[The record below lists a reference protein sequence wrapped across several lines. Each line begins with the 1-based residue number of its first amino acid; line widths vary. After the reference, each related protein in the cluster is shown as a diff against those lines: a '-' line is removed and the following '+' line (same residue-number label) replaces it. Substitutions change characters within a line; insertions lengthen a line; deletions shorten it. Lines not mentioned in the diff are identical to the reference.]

1 MIRLFLKSVLLCAVL
16 LPCLV
21 SCQPERKPDEVTTV
35 KILQGADQA
44 ALPGTAFPK
53 DVRLEFTGTAPRG
66 FLGLK
71 REEHGVPGVKV
82 KLIPSAGSD
91 LKVEP
96 AETET
101 DSFGRISVRITAG
114 RRIGD
119 NYLRVI
125 PDGSESKSRMLRF
138 SVGAKFSGGG
148 QEGLVGQVLR
158 DPVSVQL
165 QMPDG
170 SPAAGVPVYFS
181 IVNDRGDNKAKVL
194 MPETLTDEHGVA
206 KSHVQLGKKTGEYQ
220 IAVEISDPQKGI
232 FLRQNRIK
240 VLGIDIFAVLM
251 GVIGGLAFFVYGMKL
266 MSDGLQRVAGEN
278 MKRLLQFFSKNGLVA
293 ILAGTF
299 VTAVIQSSSATTVM
313 VIGFINAGLLS
324 LQQAIGI
331 IFGANIGT
339 TVTAQII
346 SFNLSGIALPAVAVG
361 FLIMLAKNRVIKGWG
376 ETLLGFGLLFFGMTM
391 MSTELKELGAFPTFV
406 GFFKSFDCAPV
417 LPGELMPFGAVL
429 GAMLIGIIGT
439 CLVQSSSAAMGI
451 VLALAGSGLIN
462 FYTAVPLL
470 IGTNI
475 GTTITAWLAALTA
488 NRVAKQAA
496 LAHFLFNLIGAVLML
511 ILLYIPYGPART
523 PVFLYFINAI
533 TPGNAFAAIPQNIE
547 RHIAMAHTLFNVI
560 TVAAIFP
567 VMGIFARLC
576 ELLLPVRDDAA
587 RSTIVLEPRLLATPS
602 IALEQSI
609 SAIRGMVKLSWDM
622 IDRAVNRHF
631 LPVNTD
637 PDEYR
642 ELEDTEQQIDTMQ
655 TDITNYL
662 VQITRRRLTQPQS
675 NLIPLL
681 MHCVNDAE
689 RIADHTENILKLT
702 KRLAKADI
710 VLSDIARHDL
720 DRIWEL
726 LRSQAHNVELALA
739 GKNQESAA
747 LALENE
753 RKLNK
758 LAKKYEKNYSRKEDY
773 EAFGHLGG
781 STKAADEQQSRN
793 EKISELAL
801 ENEHEINLL
810 TKKYEESHIERRNTG
825 KCAVDA
831 SVIFIELL
839 WELERIGD
847 HLANIA
853 VRAPEIQK
861 HYVALAI

>member
-1 MIRLFLKSVLLCAVL
+1 M
-16 LPCLV
+16 
-21 SCQPERKPDEVTTV
+21 
-35 KILQGADQA
+35 
-44 ALPGTAFPK
+44 
-53 DVRLEFTGTAPRG
+53 
-66 FLGLK
+66 GL
-71 REEHGVPGVKV
+71 
-82 KLIPSAGSD
+82 
-91 LKVEP
+91 
-96 AETET
+96 
-101 DSFGRISVRITAG
+101 
-114 RRIGD
+114 
-119 NYLRVI
+119 
-125 PDGSESKSRMLRF
+125 
-138 SVGAKFSGGG
+138 
-148 QEGLVGQVLR
+148 
-158 DPVSVQL
+158 
-165 QMPDG
+165 
-170 SPAAGVPVYFS
+170 
-181 IVNDRGDNKAKVL
+181 
-194 MPETLTDEHGVA
+194 
-206 KSHVQLGKKTGEYQ
+206 
-220 IAVEISDPQKGI
+220 
-232 FLRQNRIK
+232 
-240 VLGIDIFAVLM
+240 
-251 GVIGGLAFFVYGMKL
+251 
-266 MSDGLQRVAGEN
+266 
-278 MKRLLQFFSKNGLVA
+278 
-293 ILAGTF
+293 
-299 VTAVIQSSSATTVM
+299 
-313 VIGFINAGLLS
+313 
-324 LQQAIGI
+324 
-331 IFGANIGT
+331 
-339 TVTAQII
+339 
-346 SFNLSGIALPAVAVG
+346 
-361 FLIMLAKNRVIKGWG
+361 
-376 ETLLGFGLLFFGMTM
+376 
-391 MSTELKELGAFPTFV
+391 
-406 GFFKSFDCAPV
+406 
-417 LPGELMPFGAVL
+417 
-429 GAMLIGIIGT
+429 
-439 CLVQSSSAAMGI
+439 
-451 VLALAGSGLIN
+451 
-462 FYTAVPLL
+462 
-470 IGTNI
+470 
-475 GTTITAWLAALTA
+475 
-488 NRVAKQAA
+488 
-496 LAHFLFNLIGAVLML
+496 
-511 ILLYIPYGPART
+511 
-523 PVFLYFINAI
+523 
-533 TPGNAFAAIPQNIE
+533 
-547 RHIAMAHTLFNVI
+547 
-560 TVAAIFP
+560 
-567 VMGIFARLC
+567 FARLC
-576 ELLLPVRDDAA
+576 EILLPVRDDAA

-609 SAIRGMVKLSWDM
+609 SAIRGMVKLSWNM

-831 SVIFIELL
+831 SVIFIEML